1 MRNNYREIPVPIV
14 FALISLQ
21 GGGIHQR
28 FRSASA
34 TVSGGVRLQA
44 QAAVLVC
51 HFPCL
56 SWSRTQFLV
65 CVSVCVFLTD
75 LPGSDLS
82 LPPHLR
88 NLLHFILKC
97 RAHYCL
103 SSVMPGPGLHPS
115 CCHWRHLTEIIFN
128 GDEIFIVFPHFKSHG
143 ALVGT
148 RRLNWHA
155 LASDAQQK
163 DESCVMIQ

>member
-1 MRNNYREIPVPIV
+1 MYLRSSACRAAAFTSFCHCIR
-14 FALISLQ
+14 
-21 GGGIHQR
+21 GGAIAGH
-28 FRSASA
+28 
-34 TVSGGVRLQA
+34 
-44 QAAVLVC
+44 QAAALAC

-56 SWSRTQFLV
+56 SWSRTQFLGEVV

-88 NLLHFILKC
+88 SPPHFILKC

-128 GDEIFIVFPHFKSHG
+128 GDEIFIVFSRTLKVTG
-143 ALVGT
+143 LWWERGGRIGT
-148 RRLNWHA
+148 R
-155 LASDAQQK
+155 
-163 DESCVMIQ
+163 

>member
-1 MRNNYREIPVPIV
+1 M
-14 FALISLQ
+14 
-21 GGGIHQR
+21 
-28 FRSASA
+28 
-34 TVSGGVRLQA
+34 
-44 QAAVLVC
+44 
-51 HFPCL
+51 
-56 SWSRTQFLV
+56 
-65 CVSVCVFLTD
+65 CVFLTD

-103 SSVMPGPGLHPS
+103 SSVTPGPGLHPS
-115 CCHWRHLTEIIFN
+115 CCHWRHLTEILFN

-155 LASDAQQK
+155 LASDVKQK
-163 DESCVMIQ
+163 DESRVMIQQQHLLYGGAENLPRHHWHNQNIESMLRLFRSVEIGSFPKCFCFIHYYL